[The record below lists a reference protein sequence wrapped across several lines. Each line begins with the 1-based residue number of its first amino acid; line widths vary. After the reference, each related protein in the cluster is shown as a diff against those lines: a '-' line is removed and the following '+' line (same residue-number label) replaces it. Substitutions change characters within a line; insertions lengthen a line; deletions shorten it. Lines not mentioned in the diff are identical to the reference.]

1 MTVLATVQDEPV
13 THGDRI
19 TALLQRVR
27 SEFMEMPGLRLTP
40 GEAERLWALDR
51 TTSEQLLDVLTKAG
65 FLLRNQK
72 GAYLRATVA

>member
-19 TALLQRVR
+19 T
-27 SEFMEMPGLRLTP
+27 
-40 GEAERLWALDR
+40 AERLWALDR